1 MDGSRVTPALFLHDA
16 AIRRGMELM
25 MFAQSRFVRTADEKL
40 AEMGL
45 GRAHHR
51 ALYFIGR
58 KPDITVGELLEL
70 LGITKQSLSR
80 VMRDLIERQLVAVR
94 HGENDRRNRLL
105 CLTAAG
111 RQLEAT
117 LYGEQRDRMAAAYI
131 EAGQEAV
138 GGYWKVLES
147 LIPEPARNGLASLD
161 GQTSSTPKF
170 NPRDTPGSTT
180 AINR

>member
-1 MDGSRVTPALFLHDA
+1 MDGRRLSPALFLHEA

-40 AEMGL
+40 AELGL

-58 KPDITVGELLEL
+58 KPDITVGDLLDL

-80 VMRDLIERQLVAVR
+80 VMRDLLDRALVAVR

-105 CLTAAG
+105 RLTDEG
-111 RQLEAT
+111 RALEAA
-117 LYGEQRDRMAAAYI
+117 LYEEQCARMADAYAY
-131 EAGQEAV
+131 AGQEAV
-138 GGYWKVLES
+138 SGYWSVLEA
-147 LIPEPARNGLASLD
+147 LIPDDARGAIVALTCQA
-161 GQTSSTPKF
+161 SSTPKF
-170 NPRDTPGSTT
+170 SPRDTPGSTT
-180 AINR
+180 AISR